1 MHAGERL
8 DKLTSCLAQ
17 LVILNVSILGEVPM
31 PAISLEARRYESG
44 RAHTQSL
51 TQTTFCLYKTQQK
64 VDAYTLIS
72 RAHSWETARRRSY
85 LKQDLKKKKLS
96 QKSCCTAVQH
106 TTPRRLNSSVTI
118 STYLFKAGTWP
129 FQAHLFQ
136 QTLLMLLMTAHI
148 HKSCKI
154 GTPNNCW

>member
-17 LVILNVSILGEVPM
+17 LVILNVSILGEVPV

-85 LKQDLKKKKLS
+85 LKQDLKKKNCHRRVAARLCS
-96 QKSCCTAVQH
+96 
-106 TTPRRLNSSVTI
+106 TP
-118 STYLFKAGTWP
+118 
-129 FQAHLFQ
+129 HL
-136 QTLLMLLMTAHI
+136 
-148 HKSCKI
+148 
-154 GTPNNCW
+154 GD